1 MFFEKG
7 SGAVLRKLKKMKER
21 KIIVSIAIFIIVLVG
36 LFFILRDGKPSD
48 QQAYEEVVA
57 TMSMEKAKRFFDEY
71 PHSEF
76 RDKLIGEIIGW
87 CKREETEECYRM
99 ILDAIPKDHIQY
111 SEVSSYYEKHYQKE
125 GFKAHGEE

>member
-7 SGAVLRKLKKMKER
+7 NGAGLQKLKKMRES
-21 KIIVSIAIFIIVLVG
+21 KIIVSIAIFIIVLAA

-87 CKREETEECYRM
+87 CKKEETEECYRM
-99 ILDAIPKDHIQY
+99 ILDAIPKDHVRY
-111 SEVSSYYEKHYQKE
+111 REVSSYYEKQYRKE
-125 GFKAHGEE
+125 GINAHDEK